1 MRFPILL
8 AELAGIIGSIAV
20 IVKGGIMFFRW
31 RRRKAMR
38 KLRKSMK
45 DEVRE
50 EVRAEVRQEEQARQ
64 LSGPPPP

>member
-38 KLRKSMK
+38 KAR
-45 DEVRE
+45 EQVRE
-50 EVRAEVRQEEQARQ
+50 EVREELRREEQARQ
-64 LSGPPPP
+64 ARELSGPP